1 MTDQAKPLSGLKVAD
16 FSRVLAGPYA
26 TQRLA
31 DLGAEV
37 VKVERPGAGDE
48 TRTWGPPFEAGVAS
62 YFRSVNRGKRSI
74 AVDLVGEEGK
84 SVAADLCCWSD
95 VVIHNFLPEAAARMG
110 LDGDSLLRLDPGLI
124 VCSVSGFGSARSPAG
139 RPGYDLIVQAESGL
153 MSITGERDGE
163 PQKVGVAIVDV
174 LTGLEAATAVL
185 AAVIERRASGHGAVI
200 EVSLLDSAFA
210 GLVNVA
216 QAALATGSDP
226 GRYGNAHPSI
236 VPYESFTGADGHF
249 VVAAAN
255 DGLWQRMC
263 AAIGADDLAADA
275 RYATNP
281 DRVSNRDLLIPELN
295 SRFSRHPVA
304 EWIERLE
311 LAGVPCG
318 RVLGV
323 QAGLAAADAAGQ
335 PATIALD
342 GAGRVVGPPA
352 RFSGGRM
359 SAVTGPPS
367 LGQHTD
373 EILEDLGYT
382 RERIA
387 RLRQSGAVA

>member
-1 MTDQAKPLSGLKVAD
+1 
-16 FSRVLAGPYA
+16 
-26 TQRLA
+26 
-31 DLGAEV
+31 
-37 VKVERPGAGDE
+37 
-48 TRTWGPPFEAGVAS
+48 
-62 YFRSVNRGKRSI
+62 
-74 AVDLVGEEGK
+74 
-84 SVAADLCCWSD
+84 
-95 VVIHNFLPEAAARMG
+95 
-110 LDGDSLLRLDPGLI
+110 
-124 VCSVSGFGSARSPAG
+124 
-139 RPGYDLIVQAESGL
+139 

-185 AAVIERRASGHGAVI
+185 AAVIERSKSGKGAVI

-216 QAALATGSDP
+216 QAVLATGSNP

-236 VPYESFTGADGHF
+236 VPYESFTGSDGHF

-255 DGLWQRMC
+255 DSLWQRMC
-263 AAIGADDLAADA
+263 GAIGADDLVVDP

-281 DRVSNRDLLIPELN
+281 DRVSNRDSLIPELN
-295 SRFSRHPVA
+295 RRFSRVPVG

-311 LAGVPCG
+311 SVGVPCG

-335 PATIALD
+335 PVTIALD

-352 RFSGGRM
+352 RFSGDRLP
-359 SAVTGPPS
+359 AVTGPPS
-367 LGQHTD
+367 LGQHTG
-373 EILEDLGYT
+373 EILEGLGYT
-382 RERIA
+382 ADRIA